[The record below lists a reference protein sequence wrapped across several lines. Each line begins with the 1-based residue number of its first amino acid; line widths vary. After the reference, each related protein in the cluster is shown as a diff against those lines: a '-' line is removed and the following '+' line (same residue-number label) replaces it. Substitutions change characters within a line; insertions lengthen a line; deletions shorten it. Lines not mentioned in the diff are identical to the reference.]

1 MPGNDWLRLGLGRQ
15 RAAIL
20 ASLGLLCVLAWLYL
34 LSGAGMDTAAG
45 GSMED
50 MVMARAPAPAGPLA
64 FALAL
69 AMWWIM
75 MIAMMLPSAA
85 PAVLLYSRVHD
96 HAVATASGPTPADVM
111 IFVSGYLICWF
122 GFSLLAAGLQL
133 ALASKAIL
141 SPIDLA
147 LGSRWAAGAVLIAAG
162 LYQWSP
168 MKSACLGHCRS
179 PAHYFARH
187 WRPGVTG
194 ALLLGL
200 RHGAFCVGCCW
211 ALMLLLFAGGIM
223 NMIWVVVLA
232 LLVMAEK
239 LLPWDKAVARAGG
252 LILILLGATYM
263 ATGTTV

>member
-1 MPGNDWLRLGLGRQ
+1 MTGSNWLRLSLVRQ

-20 ASLGLLCVLAWLYL
+20 ACLGLLCVLAWLYL
-34 LSGAGMDTAAG
+34 LAGAGMDTAG

-50 MVMARAPAPAGPLA
+50 MAMAPAPAPEGPLA

-75 MIAMMLPSAA
+75 MIAMMLPGAA
-85 PAVLLYSRVHD
+85 PAILLYSRVRE
-96 HAVATASGPTPADVM
+96 HAVATTAGAAPADALV
-111 IFVSGYLICWF
+111 FVSGYLICWL

-133 ALASKAIL
+133 ALASRAVL
-141 SPIDLA
+141 SPMNLA

-168 MKSACLGHCRS
+168 LKSACLGHCRS

-187 WRPGVTG
+187 WRPGITG

-232 LLVMAEK
+232 LVVMAEK

-252 LILILLGATYM
+252 LLLVLLGGTYM
-263 ATGTTV
+263 AI